1 MAARGGESYD
11 ALVKD
16 LEEWSKS
23 TENSDGRMSA
33 NVGVKP
39 CKYWYW
45 FIIYGLFGTTD
56 IYWYGFVWKLMI
68 IIPIKWL

>member
-39 CKYWYW
+39 RKY
-45 FIIYGLFGTTD
+45 
-56 IYWYGFVWKLMI
+56 
-68 IIPIKWL
+68 